1 MCGLQFNSPFNGRKL
16 TGVLGSSVNFT
27 WAFQG
32 GDIDRVIWGTK
43 HDGALSI
50 KDFLVSIYKFQT
62 ITFTQTPSYRGRVS
76 GEWDG
81 GSPGQATF
89 TLNSIQKADER
100 FYVCELVPESLG
112 AQFVYDTVQLIV
124 VGR

>member
-1 MCGLQFNSPFNGRKL
+1 MMVESVVLSSCALYFILFPILPHVVCGLQFNSLFNGRKL

-50 KDFLVSIYKFQT
+50 KDFLVSVYKFQ
-62 ITFTQTPSYRGRVS
+62 IIIFTETPSYRGRVS

-81 GSPGQATF
+81 GNPGQATF
-89 TLNSIQKADER
+89 YLFI
-100 FYVCELVPESLG
+100 
-112 AQFVYDTVQLIV
+112 
-124 VGR
+124 